1 MKQRVLVNRILYF
14 RYFGEVFQLK
24 ALHLKKNE
32 ATFQRYTTYGISFWL
47 TSTFPLVQAF
57 HPTLLATFARN
68 VIAAKTRNRC
78 WPRAFNSTRTAYPI
92 LPRRFLPFNL
102 PLLFRLCFVLIFVFF
117 FSFLIRWK
125 RRVDT
130 IGWDSG
136 LFRFFGQILFSPFLV
151 RFNLV
156 LNCDCTWSH
165 KRVSGEILVFYIFAL
180 SFSLLFPLIKFHCL
194 FVTTILL

>member
-78 WPRAFNSTRTAYPI
+78 WPRASNSTRTAYPI
-92 LPRRFLPFNL
+92 LPRQFLPFNL
-102 PLLFRLCFVLIFVFF
+102 PFLFRLYFVLIFFF
-117 FSFLIRWK
+117 FSLLIRWK

-136 LFRFFGQILFSPFLV
+136 LFRFFLAF
-151 RFNLV
+151 
-156 LNCDCTWSH
+156 
-165 KRVSGEILVFYIFAL
+165 
-180 SFSLLFPLIKFHCL
+180 FSLDLIWCQIVIVCETIKGFQVKF
-194 FVTTILL
+194 